1 MDHVLSTT
9 VRRRGHQHH
18 PRHTTRRRLD
28 ISSRGPAQCGPTG
41 SNADSQQYQHCHSGE
56 FTYGGC
62 TSATTITTTTTTPT
76 IITSTND
83 NDKLNDN
90 NKYDKIL
97 DNILTDDKQNHQH
110 DKLIVLTEFHDDN
123 SDETIEHRPAQ
134 CGQSRLDIKLSFD
147 DNDNRNNHD
156 DDDDDDNDYDNIKYS
171 DDEDSNINKSK
182 KLDEQIKLK
191 ESPKT
196 TPIRT
201 RKKNITEPEHAVARA
216 RGDGHSDDENYIIE
230 EDPEILELA
239 KLRCTSER
247 AEVQSEREA
256 RRRKRC
262 ADYPGL
268 AFGSSIF
275 SSDTMMKFS
284 LIKNELSNIMGN
296 QLKRA
301 ESEVAA
307 LNRRIQLLE
316 EDLER
321 SEERLATATAKL
333 AEASQAADESE
344 RIRKA
349 LENRTNMEDDRVS
362 ILEQQLTQAKLIA
375 EEADKKY
382 EEVARK
388 LVMMEQDLERAEE
401 KAELSESK
409 IVELEEELRVV
420 GNNLKSLEVSEEKA
434 TQREE
439 NFEGQVKN
447 LESSLKEAEARA
459 EFAER
464 SVQKL
469 QKEVDRLEDDLLGEK
484 EKNKML
490 QEEMEATLHDI
501 QNM

>member
-1 MDHVLSTT
+1 MDQTLTSTT
-9 VRRRGHQHH
+9 RRRGHQHH
-18 PRHTTRRRLD
+18 PRHATRRRLD
-28 ISSRGPAQCGPTG
+28 ISNRGPAQCGPVVVVV
-41 SNADSQQYQHCHSGE
+41 
-56 FTYGGC
+56 
-62 TSATTITTTTTTPT
+62 
-76 IITSTND
+76 
-83 NDKLNDN
+83 DKN
-90 NKYDKIL
+90 
-97 DNILTDDKQNHQH
+97 LTQIQNFIEPDDKCQKFVTLSVSLDHPCPDASN
-110 DKLIVLTEFHDDN
+110 LTGQLNESDDLL
-123 SDETIEHRPAQ
+123 ELRPAQ
-134 CGQSRLDIKLSFD
+134 CGRTKDKNESA
-147 DNDNRNNHD
+147 DNDLGRRVNLQQVMDNR
-156 DDDDDDNDYDNIKYS
+156 
-171 DDEDSNINKSK
+171 DSNNTTNTTDNSDKRIDFDFNF
-182 KLDEQIKLK
+182 DFNELK
-191 ESPKT
+191 GSSSP
-196 TPIRT
+196 
-201 RKKNITEPEHAVARA
+201 EPEHAVARA
-216 RGDGHSDDENYIIE
+216 RGDGHSDDEAPNE
-230 EDPEILELA
+230 EDPELVELA
-239 KLRCTSER
+239 KLRCPSER
-247 AEVQSEREA
+247 TEVTAEREA

-275 SSDTMMKFS
+275 SSDTMIKFS
-284 LIKNELSNIMGN
+284 LIRNELQNIMGN

-362 ILEQQLTQAKLIA
+362 ALEQQLAQAKLIA

-401 KAELSESK
+401 KNELSESK

-434 TQREE
+434 NQREE
-439 NFEGQVKN
+439 EYKN
-447 LESSLKEAEARA
+447 QIKTLTTRLKEAEARA

-469 QKEVDRLEDDLLGEK
+469 QKEVDRLEDDLVAER
-484 EKNKML
+484 EKNKLL

>member
-1 MDHVLSTT
+1 MAAEWRRQRRARRDDADASQHGGRLSQRGRSAPRAEMSASAPHAHGRTP

-18 PRHTTRRRLD
+18 PRL
-28 ISSRGPAQCGPTG
+28 RGDRAPAPT
-41 SNADSQQYQHCHSGE
+41 NANTDPSKQVTLHSQTDDVVPCVNSVSESQQV
-56 FTYGGC
+56 TR
-62 TSATTITTTTTTPT
+62 
-76 IITSTND
+76 TNG
-83 NDKLNDN
+83 
-90 NKYDKIL
+90 
-97 DNILTDDKQNHQH
+97 DD
-110 DKLIVLTEFHDDN
+110 T
-123 SDETIEHRPAQ
+123 
-134 CGQSRLDIKLSFD
+134 LS
-147 DNDNRNNHD
+147 NRNVVEEFS
-156 DDDDDDNDYDNIKYS
+156 NI
-171 DDEDSNINKSK
+171 DDEDEFDKIIASVELRDSSDDDFSN
-182 KLDEQIKLK
+182 K
-191 ESPKT
+191 EERS
-196 TPIRT
+196 
-201 RKKNITEPEHAVARA
+201 A
-216 RGDGHSDDENYIIE
+216 GDGAEVPALTDASDD
-230 EDPEILELA
+230 DPETAELA
-239 KLRCTSER
+239 RLRCTSVCT
-247 AEVQSEREA
+247 EVLAERES
-256 RRRKRC
+256 RRRRRC

-284 LIKNELSNIMGN
+284 IIKNELQNIKN
-296 QLKRA
+296 TALKRA

-344 RIRKA
+344 RARKVLENKSLTDEERMDA
-349 LENRTNMEDDRVS
+349 LEN
-362 ILEQQLTQAKLIA
+362 QLKEARFLA

-382 EEVARK
+382 DEVARK
-388 LVMMEQDLERAEE
+388 LAMVEADLERAEE
-401 KAELSESK
+401 RAEAGESK

-439 NFEGQVKN
+439 TFEGQVK
-447 LESSLKEAEARA
+447 LLDAQLREAEARA

-469 QKEVDRLEDDLLGEK
+469 QKEVDRLEDDLVAEREK
-484 EKNKML
+484 SKLL